1 MEKRFQTV
9 AEGIIISALVVLT
22 PSEQEKLE
30 CKDLEKAINNI
41 ANDLHVKWAVEVNGN
56 VTTATIS
63 KQFGPVVGESQA
75 HEVEIAATNFM
86 RGIEHLVVPCAT
98 KEVIEDVDD
107 NEDEVVIVFAV
118 DENAVRVIKSI
129 RECTNATIAIA
140 KQYAE
145 KGRIVCAKDEAQSIV
160 DNLEVAGAKH
170 VHIDEKLTNNLA
182 FCKDVIDNWEDE
194 DVQGYICGA
203 DIVAKFKDS
212 PGLTVQMGCISG
224 DLLKDMF
231 VTYIQNM

>member
-1 MEKRFQTV
+1 MV
-9 AEGIIISALVVLT
+9 AEGLIVSALVVLT
-22 PSEQEKLE
+22 PTEQEKLE

-41 ANDLHVKWAVEVNGN
+41 ADDLRVKWAVEVNGN
-56 VTTATIS
+56 VATATIS

-98 KEVIEDVDD
+98 KKQI
-107 NEDEVVIVFAV
+107 EDEVVIVFV
-118 DENAVRVIKSI
+118 VGENAARVIKSI
-129 RECTNATIAIA
+129 RECTNATLAIA

-145 KGRIVCAKDEAQSIV
+145 NGRIVCAKDEAQSII
-160 DNLEVAGAKH
+160 DNLDVAGAKH
-170 VHIDEKLTNNLA
+170 VHIDEKLTNYLA

-194 DVQGYICGA
+194 DTQGYVCGA
-203 DIVAKFKDS
+203 KIMYKFKDS
-212 PGLTVQMGCISG
+212 LDFAVPMGSISG

-231 VTYIQNM
+231 ITYIQNM